1 MALSLFNFSAMVNLA
16 AAQTQAA
23 STRLLNLSVGS
34 VTRSILEGASS
45 VALWLQYQIVQLW
58 LGTRLA
64 TSTGTDVDTFVND
77 FSLTRLPAVPSTGQ
91 VTLSRFTASISAF
104 ILPYF
109 NADGSTNA
117 SGVTLLTADLTQS
130 FGVETDTTN
139 PAWSAAMGGYL
150 LPSGTL
156 SVTVPAQA
164 LTPGLASNVQ
174 AGAISL
180 ITIPVPG
187 VDTVTN
193 VAVFSNGQDAESDS
207 ALKLRFTS
215 YIATRARATL
225 AAVREAILSTQS
237 GLSYGIL
244 ENTLPTGIPQP
255 GYFTVTID
263 DGSGAPSST
272 LISSVYA
279 AIDAVRPIG
288 SRFTVQPPTIIVAT
302 VSMSIT
308 AAPNFSKQTLQGAV
322 SSAIQA
328 YINGLGIGQTLYY
341 SRLASVAY
349 GVPGVLTV
357 TNLLLNNTT
366 QDLGGGPTQV
376 VKATSAS
383 VVIS

>member
-1 MALSLFNFSAMVNLA
+1 MALSLLNFTTMVNLA

-64 TSTGTDVDTFVND
+64 TSSGTDVDTFVND
-77 FSLTRLPAVPSTGQ
+77 FSLQRLPAVPSTGT
-91 VTLSRFTASISAF
+91 VTLSRFTASISSF
-104 ILPYF
+104 IQPYF
-109 NADGSTNA
+109 NTDGSTNP

-150 LPSGTL
+150 LPAGSL
-156 SVTVPAQA
+156 SITVPAQA
-164 LTPGLASNVQ
+164 LTPGLSSNVQ

-187 VDTVTN
+187 IDTATN

-207 ALKLRFTS
+207 ALKLRFAA

-225 AAVREAILSTQS
+225 SAVVDAILSVQS

-244 ENTLPTGIPQP
+244 ENTLPTGIAQP
-255 GYFTVTID
+255 GFFTVTID
-263 DGSGAPSST
+263 DGSGVPSST
-272 LISSVYA
+272 LISDVYT

-288 SRFTVQPPTIIVAT
+288 SRFTVQPPTIVVAT
-302 VSMSIT
+302 VSMAIT
-308 AAPNFSKQTLQGAV
+308 AAPNFSKAALQGAV

-328 YINGLGIGQTLYY
+328 YINGLGIGQTLFY

-349 GVPGVLTV
+349 GVNGVTTV
-357 TNLLLNNTT
+357 TNLLLNSGT

-376 VKATSAS
+376 VKASSAS